1 MAGALILSKKEKKTK
16 LKKIVC
22 YSRRL
27 LGLEDSGMNWIV
39 EFTRKFLVC
48 DDYISFCGLVVLV
61 CVHIY
66 IHIYILHYT
75 DDNILRTNVVD
86 T

>member
-27 LGLEDSGMNWIV
+27 LGLEDSGTNWIV
-39 EFTRKFLVC
+39 EFTRKFLAC
-48 DDYISFCGLVVLV
+48 DYISFCGLVIWFVYIYIHT
-61 CVHIY
+61 HIY
-66 IHIYILHYT
+66 IFCTTQMIT
-75 DDNILRTNVVD
+75 F
-86 T
+86 

>member
-16 LKKIVC
+16 LKKMVC

-48 DDYISFCGLVVLV
+48 DDYISFCGQVVWFV
-61 CVHIY
+61 YIY
-66 IHIYILHYT
+66 IHIYIYFALH
-75 DDNILRTNVVD
+75 R
-86 T
+86 